1 MGANSKLMWGTCLME
16 KFTTDLLEK
25 FNFYLFLERG
35 EGKEKERKRNI
46 DWLPLLYASPGEQI
60 CNLGM
65 CPDQN

>member
-1 MGANSKLMWGTCLME
+1 ME